1 MSHTVAALFVAFAIL
16 VGSTPFA
23 MTAASTLELGV
34 TEQTQKPKRPTEAR
48 NRSVYVGVVDGR
60 GNPVTGLTAADFT
73 IREDGAAREI
83 LTAGPATDPIAIALT
98 VDDSQA
104 STYAIQ
110 FIRDA
115 LKAFVKK
122 MDGKARIALSTVG
135 ERPTSVVEYTESAAQ
150 LEKGIT
156 RLFARNGAGA
166 YLLEAIVD
174 LSRGIERREEPR
186 KAIIAIT
193 VESGPEFSTLYSK
206 PVLDALYRS
215 GATLHVLAIGQPSN
229 SMTDEGRNRNIVI
242 SEGTQNTGGR
252 RDQVLAESGLS
263 DRLVQLG
270 DELQQ
275 QYVISYARPETL
287 IPPEKIEVTV
297 NKPGLTIH
305 APRRLPAR

>member
-1 MSHTVAALFVAFAIL
+1 MSHSVAALLLPLAIL
-16 VGSTPFA
+16 GV
-23 MTAASTLELGV
+23 STLELGPV
-34 TEQTQKPKRPTEAR
+34 AQTQKPKRSSEAR
-48 NRSVYVGVVDGR
+48 NRSVYVGVVDNK
-60 GNPVTGLTAADFT
+60 GNPVTGLTAADFSV
-73 IREDGAAREI
+73 REDGAVREV
-83 LTAGPATDPIAIALT
+83 LSAGLATDPIAIALT

-115 LKAFVKK
+115 LKNFVKK
-122 MDGKARIALSTVG
+122 MDGRARIALSTVG

-150 LEKGIT
+150 LEKGVT
-156 RLFARNGAGA
+156 RLFARSGAGA

-174 LSRGIERREEPR
+174 LSRGLERREEPR

-215 GATLHVLAIGQPSN
+215 GATLHVLAIGQPAN

-242 SEGTQNTGGR
+242 ADGSENTGGR
-252 RDQVLAESGLS
+252 RDQILAESGLN
-263 DRLVQLG
+263 DRLLQLG
-270 DELQQ
+270 DELLQ
-275 QYVISYARPETL
+275 QYVVSYTRPETL

-297 NKPGLTIH
+297 NKPGLTVH
-305 APRRLPAR
+305 APRRLPAK

>member
-1 MSHTVAALFVAFAIL
+1 MA
-16 VGSTPFA
+16 
-23 MTAASTLELGV
+23 
-34 TEQTQKPKRPTEAR
+34 QTQKPKRPSEVR
-48 NRSVYVGVVDGR
+48 NRSVYVGVVDNK
-60 GNPVTGLTAADFT
+60 GNPVTGLTAADFSV
-73 IREDGAAREI
+73 REDGAVREV
-83 LTAGPATDPIAIALT
+83 LSAGLATDPIAIALT

-115 LKAFVKK
+115 LKNFVKK
-122 MDGKARIALSTVG
+122 MDGRARIALSTVG

-150 LEKGIT
+150 LEKGVT
-156 RLFARNGAGA
+156 RLFARSGAGA

-174 LSRGIERREEPR
+174 LSRGLERREEPR

-215 GATLHVLAIGQPSN
+215 GATLHVLAIGQPAN

-242 SEGTQNTGGR
+242 ADGSENTGGR
-252 RDQVLAESGLS
+252 RDQILAESGLN
-263 DRLVQLG
+263 DRLLQLG
-270 DELQQ
+270 DELLQ
-275 QYVISYARPETL
+275 QYVVSYTRPETL

-297 NKPGLTIH
+297 NKPGLTVH
-305 APRRLPAR
+305 APRRLPAK

>member
-1 MSHTVAALFVAFAIL
+1 MSHSVAALLLPLAIL
-16 VGSTPFA
+16 GVSI
-23 MTAASTLELGV
+23 LELGPAA
-34 TEQTQKPKRPTEAR
+34 QTQKPKRPTEAR
-48 NRSVYVGVVDGR
+48 NRSVYVGVVDNK
-60 GNPVTGLTAADFT
+60 GNPVTGLTAADFSV
-73 IREDGAAREI
+73 REDGAVREV
-83 LTAGPATDPIAIALT
+83 LSAGLATDPIAIALT

-115 LKAFVKK
+115 LKNFVKK
-122 MDGKARIALSTVG
+122 MDGRARIALSTVG

-150 LEKGIT
+150 LEKGVT

-174 LSRGIERREEPR
+174 LSRGLERREEPR

-215 GATLHVLAIGQPSN
+215 GATLHVLAIGQPAN

-242 SEGTQNTGGR
+242 ADGSENTGGR
-252 RDQVLAESGLS
+252 RDQILAESGLN
-263 DRLVQLG
+263 DRLLQLG
-270 DELQQ
+270 DELLQ
-275 QYVISYARPETL
+275 QYVVSYTRPETL

-297 NKPGLTIH
+297 NKPGLTVH
-305 APRRLPAR
+305 APRRLPAK

>member
-1 MSHTVAALFVAFAIL
+1 MSHSVAALLLPLAIL
-16 VGSTPFA
+16 GV
-23 MTAASTLELGV
+23 STLELGPV
-34 TEQTQKPKRPTEAR
+34 AQTQKPKRPSEAR
-48 NRSVYVGVVDGR
+48 NRSVYVGVVDNK
-60 GNPVTGLTAADFT
+60 GNPVTGLTAADFSV
-73 IREDGAAREI
+73 REDGAVREV
-83 LTAGPATDPIAIALT
+83 LSAGLATDPIAIALT

-115 LKAFVKK
+115 LKNFVKK
-122 MDGKARIALSTVG
+122 MDGRARIALSTVG

-150 LEKGIT
+150 LEKGVT
-156 RLFARNGAGA
+156 RLFARSGAGA

-174 LSRGIERREEPR
+174 LSRGLERREEPR

-215 GATLHVLAIGQPSN
+215 GATLHVLAIGQPAN

-242 SEGTQNTGGR
+242 ADGSENTGGR
-252 RDQVLAESGLS
+252 RDQILAESGLN
-263 DRLVQLG
+263 DRLLQLG
-270 DELQQ
+270 DELLQ
-275 QYVISYARPETL
+275 QYVVSYTRPETL

-297 NKPGLTIH
+297 NKPGLTVH
-305 APRRLPAR
+305 APRRLPAK